1 MRDLLRW
8 RVRRGGDRRSRGRI
22 AEADDAI
29 GPDGGDAGDGD
40 VDRVTPTGVLVLNSQ
55 A

>member
-1 MRDLLRW
+1 MAEIEE
-8 RVRRGGDRRSRGRI
+8 G

-29 GPDGGDAGDGD
+29 GVDGGDIRAVD
-40 VDRVTPTGVLVLNSQ
+40 VDRVAPTGVLVLNSQ